1 MTKDGKVVEFPISI
15 MGLVGTFLLSLIKA
29 TVLVWGA
36 ITNWAY
42 RVIHNSTEVV
52 KAFSKVCCYKL

>member
-1 MTKDGKVVEFPISI
+1 MTKNGKVVEFPISI

-42 RVIHNSTEVV
+42 RIIHNSTEVV
-52 KAFSKVCCYKL
+52 KAFSKVRCH

>member
-1 MTKDGKVVEFPISI
+1 